1 MLSWDLQELL
11 PFMYS
16 CTNVGARNDLDQA
29 FAMQCCLLCRFVWG
43 HAVHMH
49 LLEHLESWSTRC
61 SAVELEPLFVELF
74 AQVKAFSLGPMAGVF
89 TRPGSQTINGKN

>member
-1 MLSWDLQELL
+1 
-11 PFMYS
+11 
-16 CTNVGARNDLDQA
+16 
-29 FAMQCCLLCRFVWG
+29 
-43 HAVHMH
+43 MH